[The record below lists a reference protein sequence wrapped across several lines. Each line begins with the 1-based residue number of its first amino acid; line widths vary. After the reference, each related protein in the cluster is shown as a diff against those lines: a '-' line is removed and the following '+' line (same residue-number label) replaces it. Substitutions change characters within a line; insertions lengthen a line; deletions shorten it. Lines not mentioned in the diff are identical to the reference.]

1 MLSWEELQDVNVVHF
16 MAHLKRLLLNM
27 LQGRRNKIYILCR
40 KHSGKIHV
48 MWITEWHVVQW
59 ILHNICRYMESTR
72 NTNKH
77 IQFLWK
83 EIHNVVTNIFM
94 CKHIPCLSVY
104 VRSCLWR
111 CLSIIHDIPCL
122 FNIWD
127 RYFIVRLGRIII

>member
-1 MLSWEELQDVNVVHF
+1 
-16 MAHLKRLLLNM
+16 
-27 LQGRRNKIYILCR
+27 
-40 KHSGKIHV
+40 

-94 CKHIPCLSVY
+94 CKHIPCLSVSSSWY
-104 VRSCLWR
+104 SRVLFMIFQCLY
-111 CLSIIHDIPCL
+111 
-122 FNIWD
+122 NIWD
-127 RYFIVRLGRIII
+127 TLSSMGMKWGKFGSPIIVIVLQLIGFYSAHYNYISIDFQSVQTIRSYLFK